1 MKESTE
7 NNIVAAGPMVHRTT
21 SFQIP
26 NGTSKDYIE
35 AFSKIEKSNLLEI
48 TFEDNG
54 YEKIKKELDE
64 NRMIAFLL
72 CGFGILSVVLVVLLL
87 LYFFVVKQ
95 KKRIAVERAMGAG
108 KGQCRMSMAGG
119 LAVVVLFAAIIGSI
133 LGGSLMNTVLQRENA
148 EEKETYFSTKYSV
161 RQDVAEAPA
170 EELEKSLVERTVVMF
185 AVPPVLTLFVVAI
198 AIGIINRQFQTEL
211 LMLLEDRES
220 S

>member
-1 MKESTE
+1 
-7 NNIVAAGPMVHRTT
+7 MVHRTT

-64 NRMIAFLL
+64 NRTIAFLL

-119 LAVVVLFAAIIGSI
+119 LAAVVLFAAIIGSI
-133 LGGSLMNTVLQRENA
+133 LGGSLMNTVLQR
-148 EEKETYFSTKYSV
+148 
-161 RQDVAEAPA
+161 
-170 EELEKSLVERTVVMF
+170 
-185 AVPPVLTLFVVAI
+185 
-198 AIGIINRQFQTEL
+198 
-211 LMLLEDRES
+211 
-220 S
+220 